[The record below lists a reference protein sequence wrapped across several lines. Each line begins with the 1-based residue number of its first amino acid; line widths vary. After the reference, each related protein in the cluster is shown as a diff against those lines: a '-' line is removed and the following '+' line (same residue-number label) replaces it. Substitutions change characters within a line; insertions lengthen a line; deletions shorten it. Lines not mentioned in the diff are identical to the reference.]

1 MNNIDFQTRHNFMS
15 LAEIKILI
23 RQYNLHQPDFW
34 HKIRLSQDK
43 HELRQYKKNQKTELN
58 AKIKELK
65 ANEKNSCNILLSK
78 QKIKYLYSLQ
88 DSSYSADRKDKIQSL
103 ESELLLTK

>member
-1 MNNIDFQTRHNFMS
+1 MSTLNELTIKYERLKEQKLNI
-15 LAEIKILI
+15 LKE
-23 RQYNLHQPDFW
+23 LH
-34 HKIRLSQDK
+34 ICE
-43 HELRQYKKNQKTELN
+43 HELKHYKQNQKTELN

-88 DSSYSADRKDKIQSL
+88 DSSYSVDRKDKIQSL